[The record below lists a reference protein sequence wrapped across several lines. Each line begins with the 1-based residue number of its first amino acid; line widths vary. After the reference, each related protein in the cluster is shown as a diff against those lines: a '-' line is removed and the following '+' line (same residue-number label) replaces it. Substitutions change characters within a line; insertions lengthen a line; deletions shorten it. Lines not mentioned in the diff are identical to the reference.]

1 MSSKQDIITA
11 IRQIANIGD
20 EVYSIVCK
28 VKQGSVDLNEKT
40 CICVPINGDAEI
52 WDVKLMAKNQTGLFI
67 IPKDNS
73 DVIVTMTN
81 KTSGYVAMFSE
92 LEEIQLNGDNEDGL
106 VKINDLVTKLN
117 NLESAFNQHILLYNA
132 HIHSGGTISGSTAVP
147 AVVDTQSLTP
157 TIKNDLEN
165 TKVKH
170 GS

>member
-28 VKQGSVDLNEKT
+28 VDSVDLAEKT
-40 CICVPINGDAEI
+40 CICSPINGDAKI
-52 WDVKLMAKNQTGLFI
+52 LDVKLMAKNQTGLFI

-92 LEEIQLNGDNEDGL
+92 LEEIQLNGNNEDGL
-106 VKINDLVTKLN
+106 VKINDLVAKLN
-117 NLESAFNQHILLYNA
+117 NLENDINILKTALSTWVVVPNDGGSALKIASASWYA
-132 HIHSGGTISGSTAVP
+132 A
-147 AVVDTQSLTP
+147 SLTP
-157 TIKNDLEN
+157 TVKNDLEN